1 MKNLAALLY
10 VLLVSSNPLPLH
22 TLSLPSG
29 EKGRVLFPNYWY
41 NQVYLLQMSG
51 NLDLVYQQVSL
62 FSIIIDKGF
71 WNQLSP
77 IM

>member
-29 EKGRVLFPNYWY
+29 EKGRVLFPQLLVQPSVPSANEWQFRFGVPTGVSVFNY
-41 NQVYLLQMSG
+41 N
-51 NLDLVYQQVSL
+51 
-62 FSIIIDKGF
+62 
-71 WNQLSP
+71 
-77 IM
+77 